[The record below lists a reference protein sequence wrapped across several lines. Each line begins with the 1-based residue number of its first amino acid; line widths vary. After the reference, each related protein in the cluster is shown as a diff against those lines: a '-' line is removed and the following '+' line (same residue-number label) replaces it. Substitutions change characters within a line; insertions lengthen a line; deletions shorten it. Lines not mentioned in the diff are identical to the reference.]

1 MTAAQ
6 EYAQRAYAVVHRR
19 GSNHLALLLH
29 GLGGDSKQPIG
40 LTTDQLAGTGVDVLA
55 PDARA
60 HGETPVIGPA
70 ERFTTEALA
79 EDVLALVDRLAFAG
93 YRLIPIGISMGA
105 AVALWLAEV
114 VPDRL
119 AGALLI
125 RPAFVPEPWPPPSAP
140 FSVVAPLLRS
150 PVRLV
155 RVSSLGPMNSG
166 SWSRSPHQ
174 VRSASGISS
183 TSSMLSSG
191 SSDWK
196 RCSALS
202 P

>member
-93 YRLIPIGISMGA
+93 YRLIPDRHLDGRGGRTMACRGGA
-105 AVALWLAEV
+105 
-114 VPDRL
+114 
-119 AGALLI
+119 
-125 RPAFVPEPWPPPSAP
+125 RPAGRSTADPAG
-140 FSVVAPLLRS
+140 LR
-150 PVRLV
+150 P
-155 RVSSLGPMNSG
+155 
-166 SWSRSPHQ
+166 
-174 VRSASGISS
+174 
-183 TSSMLSSG
+183 
-191 SSDWK
+191 
-196 RCSALS
+196 
-202 P
+202 